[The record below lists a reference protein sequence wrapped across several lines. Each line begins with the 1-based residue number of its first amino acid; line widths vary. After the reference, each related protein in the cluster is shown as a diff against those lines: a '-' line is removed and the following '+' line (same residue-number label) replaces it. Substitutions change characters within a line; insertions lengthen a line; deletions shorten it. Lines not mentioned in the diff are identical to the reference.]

1 MNEMHTG
8 SLVSIRNLTKKYG
21 RQAALS
27 DISLDIPKGRII
39 GLLGP
44 NGSGKSTLIK
54 LMNGLLVPTGGQILI
69 AGNLPGVETKS
80 YVSYLP
86 ERSYLPGTIRVKEL
100 ISYFT
105 DFYRDFDREKAL
117 AMLSSLQIS
126 PNSPLKTL
134 SKGTKEKVQLIMV
147 MSRKAFLYILDEPIA
162 GVDPAARDFIL
173 KTIIRDYNEEATI
186 LLSTHL
192 ISDIETI
199 LDDVIFL
206 KDGQITLSSSV
217 EDIRNTYGK
226 SVDAYFREVFAC

>member
-1 MNEMHTG
+1 MNEMNTG
-8 SLVSIRNLTKKYG
+8 SLVSIRNLSKNYGKKS
-21 RQAALS
+21 ALLN
-27 DISLDIPKGRII
+27 ISLDIPKGRII

-54 LMNGLLVPTGGQILI
+54 LMNGLLVPSRGQILI
-69 AGNLPGVETKS
+69 GGNLPGVETKAC
-80 YVSYLP
+80 VSYLP
-86 ERSYLPGTIRVKEL
+86 ERSYLPDHIRVKEL
-100 ISYFT
+100 VSYFT
-105 DFYRDFDREKAL
+105 DFYEDFDRDKAM

-126 PNSPLKTL
+126 PDSPLKTL

-147 MSRKAFLYILDEPIA
+147 MSRKALLYILDEPIA
-162 GVDPAARDFIL
+162 GVDPAARDYIL
-173 KTIIRDYNEEATI
+173 KTIIQDYNEEASI

-206 KDGQITLSSSV
+206 KDGQITLTSSV

-226 SVDAYFREVFAC
+226 SVDSYFREVFAC